1 MQDSETN
8 IGTHLRR
15 TVPFTMLPMDI
26 IEICAHVTRG
36 REIRSFIALAKML
49 STDLTIIFRLN
60 TFKINQYFLTIKI

>member
-1 MQDSETN
+1 
-8 IGTHLRR
+8 
-15 TVPFTMLPMDI
+15 MLPMDI